1 MGSAADHQ
9 LLPDAVDGDKWT
21 QMDLTTFQD
30 ELAIW
35 FQTPRLESDDLVV
48 LLPDAPVDIAAV
60 AYDTLDDLEDEEA
73 AYEVIG
79 EQEGLRPLITF
90 EWDEE
95 GTEPWRFAIEMLPID
110 NRIYLTTP
118 PDGAI
123 EQAWEAFAV
132 CTEGPNDLY
141 AAVFVDL
148 AMENG
153 EPYGIDLFSSI
164 PTTIWSDIIN
174 REVIFA
180 SFFRYLDWDES
191 RSTGAWKAAAADLP
205 PVMRANKTV
214 AAAAAAM
221 LNDDT
226 PTSRAVFLATWIA
239 HAYKPTRPT

>member
-1 MGSAADHQ
+1 
-9 LLPDAVDGDKWT
+9 
-21 QMDLTTFQD
+21 MDLTTFQD

-35 FQTPRLESDDLVV
+35 FQTPRLESEDLVV

-60 AYDTLDDLEDEEA
+60 AYDTLDDLEEEEA
-73 AYEVIG
+73 AYRVIG
-79 EQEGLRPLITF
+79 EQEGLRPLVTF
-90 EWDEE
+90 EWDER

-132 CTEGPNDLY
+132 CTEGSNDLY

-153 EPYGIDLFSSI
+153 EPYGIDLFSSL
-164 PTTIWSDIIN
+164 PTTIWSDILN
-174 REVIFA
+174 REVVFA

-191 RSTGAWKAAAADLP
+191 RSPGAWKAAAADLP
-205 PVMRANKTV
+205 PVMSDNESVAG
-214 AAAAAAM
+214 AAAAV
-221 LNDDT
+221 LKDDN
-226 PTSRAVFLATWIA
+226 PTNRVVFLATWIA